1 MGFWTRRRGSGRRDD
16 ASDTPAQTSST
27 PESAQAPVAPPSSIP
42 TPVTRE
48 RIAAWFT
55 EHGFHYF
62 VDSDNDLGGHW
73 HTRVFFFFL
82 LGEHE
87 EILQI
92 RSQWNREV
100 SIERIDEVLTFCNK
114 WNFERVWP
122 KTYIRVR
129 DNGMIQV
136 CADTVVDLEQGIN
149 NEQLS
154 VQLVCGLNSQ
164 TLFWN
169 AVDDLYPD
177 PAARAA

>member
-1 MGFWTRRRGSGRRDD
+1 MGFWTPWRGTSHRDD
-16 ASDTPAQTSST
+16 ASDTPAQADST
-27 PESAQAPVAPPSSIP
+27 PDPVQTAPAPPSKFP

-55 EHGFHYF
+55 DHGFHYF
-62 VDSDNDLGGHW
+62 VDSDNDLGGLW

-114 WNFERVWP
+114 WNYERVWP
-122 KTYIRVR
+122 KTYVRVR

-136 CADTVVDLEQGIN
+136 CADTVIDLEQGIT
-149 NEQLS
+149 NEQLE
-154 VQLVCGLNSQ
+154 VQLVNGLNSQ

-169 AVDDLYPD
+169 AVDALYPD
-177 PAARAA
+177 PAASAA